1 MLFRLCFFSGIMDSV
16 MADPTESVLE
26 FIRQLPHSATELD
39 KADGPWLI
47 RRILDPQMG
56 ERLSFKVQLL
66 SRVHRLFTYPSPD
79 NFGSG
84 RTPGYSYAAE
94 AYRVPLAAGC
104 LPGYPLGVG

>member
-1 MLFRLCFFSGIMDSV
+1 

-66 SRVHRLFTYPSPD
+66 SRVHRLFLFVFPVSRQ
-79 NFGSG
+79 F
-84 RTPGYSYAAE
+84 RKWSYAWV
-94 AYRVPLAAGC
+94 RLC
-104 LPGYPLGVG
+104 C

>member
-1 MLFRLCFFSGIMDSV
+1 MLFRLWFFSGIMDSV

-47 RRILDPQMG
+47 RRIMEPQMG

-66 SRVHRLFTYPSPD
+66 SRVHRLFL
-79 NFGSG
+79 F
-84 RTPGYSYAAE
+84 
-94 AYRVPLAAGC
+94 VC
-104 LPGYPLGVG
+104 LPVSRRFRK